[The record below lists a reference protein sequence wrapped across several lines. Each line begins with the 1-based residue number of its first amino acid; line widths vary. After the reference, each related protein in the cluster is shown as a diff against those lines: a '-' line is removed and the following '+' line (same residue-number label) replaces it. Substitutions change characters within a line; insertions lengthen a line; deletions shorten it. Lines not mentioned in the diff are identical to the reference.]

1 MPTKRERGR
10 MSNHVQ
16 TPDAIPRR
24 AVERAK
30 RAAQRANQHAVMR
43 SLARWSL
50 IALATPFLGLAVY
63 LWEQHRNNQVI
74 SRTPMGVLLDLRP
87 VESPQGFRP
96 MVLLLN
102 SSAGFVSL
110 HDPLNL
116 PVGTPL
122 VKEARASGRWYV
134 CDVPRTQCAWVAQGQ
149 APAG

>member
-1 MPTKRERGR
+1 MHDHPQNPE
-10 MSNHVQ
+10 
-16 TPDAIPRR
+16 AIPWR

-30 RAAQRANQHAVMR
+30 QAAQQAHQQALMR
-43 SLARWSL
+43 SLKRLSL
-50 IALATPFLGLAVY
+50 IALAMPFLGLAVY

-87 VESPQGFRP
+87 VQRPQGFRP
-96 MVLLLN
+96 VVLLLN

-149 APAG
+149 APAR